1 MPIIEAGFYDNTGRI
16 DHDKLIILGPTVNV
30 TVSHHQD
37 NQDPEIPETTLSATV
52 AGLIDTGAC
61 QSCIDADLAEN
72 LRLPIVDVQDISG
85 AGGKSTHNVYLAQIF
100 IPDLK
105 QPQFGSFTGVN
116 LAAGGQ
122 EHKVLLGRT
131 FLRQNIMIYD
141 GLRGQIT
148 VISRD

>member
-1 MPIIEAGFYDNTGRI
+1 MPIIEAGFHDQEGKV
-16 DHDKLIILGPTVNV
+16 DHDKLITYGPTVRV

-37 NQDPEIPETTLSATV
+37 NQDPEKPETALSETV

-61 QSCIDADLAEN
+61 QSCIDADLAEK
-72 LRLPIVDVQDISG
+72 LKLPVVDVQDIGG

-116 LAAGGQ
+116 LSAGGQ

-148 VISRD
+148 VTSRD